1 MKKLIFTL
9 LFLSTVSILADQPAV
24 LSPRHLQGTGPISVD
39 YLVYSQ
45 PYDLSFAGYGV
56 MIYGEHGGW
65 ACDDF
70 VLDNDYYIDEIYVYM
85 MWTTEQASMM
95 NLVISEDNIG
105 DWDPNTN
112 IDVWSETVP
121 CTNTFTGDSNW
132 GYDIY
137 ETYMNFYYS
146 YPPYPPYLH
155 PGTHYYFETQA
166 DVTDNCFILV
176 SHNYIGDYC
185 WFNDGSGIWVRS
197 DVTFEQ
203 DSDMFFDFD
212 GQFLDFESETWGN
225 IKTLF

>member
-1 MKKLIFTL
+1 MKKLLFTL

-121 CTNTFTGDSNW
+121 CTNTFTGDNQW
-132 GYDIY
+132 GFDIY
-137 ETYMNFYYS
+137 EIHCIIS
-146 YPPYPPYLH
+146 ADAYPELTA
-155 PGTHYYFETQA
+155 GVHYYFEVQA
-166 DVTDNCFILV
+166 DIGV
-176 SHNYIGDYC
+176 NYAMLFSGNFVGDYC
-185 WFNDGSGIWVRS
+185 WFDYNGSGSYTRS
-197 DVTFEQ
+197 DIVFGT
-203 DSDMFFDFD
+203 DMDMFFDFW
-212 GQFLDFESETWGN
+212 GEPVNALESGTWGS